1 MLKLAITCCFSFFL
15 FFVLYIYI
23 SEKNEKTEN
32 PNSSDIHCFTIC
44 EPLKTWR
51 LGVRPLRMEK
61 RKTINTMLSSVV
73 QY

>member
-1 MLKLAITCCFSFFL
+1 MLFLAFSFFRI
-15 FFVLYIYI
+15 IYI
-23 SEKNEKTEN
+23 REKNGKTEN

-44 EPLKTWR
+44 EPLKTSH
-51 LGVRPLRMEK
+51 LVVRHKRKEK

>member
-1 MLKLAITCCFSFFL
+1 MLFFVFSFFRI
-15 FFVLYIYI
+15 IYI
-23 SEKNEKTEN
+23 SEKNGKTEN
-32 PNSSDIHCFTIC
+32 PNSSDIQCFTIC
-44 EPLKTWR
+44 EPLKTSR